1 MSSARIIKT
10 LKWPAENIFKEKGSE
25 FIAGAFPVRSEAEA
39 QTFLEE
45 TRKKYYD
52 ASHHCYAFRLKDDS
66 FRYSDAG
73 EPNGTAG
80 IRILNAID
88 HFELKDILVIVTRYF
103 GGVKLGVGPL
113 GKAYYTS
120 SELVL
125 KACSCQEEK
134 PFYKVIV
141 KCDFNFISTVHRVLS
156 NCSAVIENIEYGN
169 EVGFESLIPLEN
181 TERCRMELTDSSNG
195 NIRILTEKDII
206 YHKI

>member
-1 MSSARIIKT
+1 MSSSVTIKT
-10 LKWPAENIFKEKGSE
+10 LKDQVENVYKEKGSE
-25 FIAGAFPVRSEAEA
+25 FIARAFPVKSEAEV
-39 QTFLEE
+39 QTCLEE

-52 ASHHCYAFRLKDDS
+52 ASHHCFAFRLKDDS

-88 HFELKDILVIVTRYF
+88 HFGIKDILVIITRYF

-113 GKAYYTS
+113 GKAYYIS

-125 KACSCQEEK
+125 KACSYLEEK
-134 PFYKVIV
+134 PFNRVIV
-141 KCDFNFISTVHRVLS
+141 ECDFNFISVVHRVLS
-156 NCSAVIENIEYGN
+156 NFSAVIENIEYSN
-169 EVGFESLIPLEN
+169 KVGFESLIPVED
-181 TERCRMELTDSSNG
+181 TERFQRELTDSSNG
-195 NIRILTEKDII
+195 NIKIFTGKDII